1 MSNIV
6 ITDKRL
12 LSEIKRIGSL
22 ISPEYNSN
30 KYIITEQLTG
40 IVDELIQRYADNVGG
55 LFGFTSKKNYESI
68 VTSLKK
74 VYDSTDKVVKKLA
87 SDDTVDTLKAVFPK
101 MSDNAKKMMVEL
113 IIKYSNE
120 SMDNVLTDIVTA
132 KLAITNDELT
142 RLAKAYPND
151 EKGFL
156 NNVFPADTPEYLKL
170 FISRFWKKVNGVGD
184 ILSPE
189 DISKLSEYVGKK
201 GGTTFISDLGRA
213 LSKSLD
219 EITIQVNK
227 LNDEYISKIES
238 GAFGVDR
245 INEMTNAYSVA
256 ISRQLNMAE
265 MKMKQGAEK
274 VIEMSDMSDD
284 LKRKILDG
292 SEDIFVIFRKAR
304 SAKKGKLLDKLYEM
318 LSSVT
323 YKLSDTKLL
332 GFRYPTL
339 KIAPEFKQYFL
350 TGQWA
355 FLSDVYYKAIQ
366 KNAFSSKKQMLA
378 YLGALAK
385 KSVWGAAFAAVSMAA
400 LATLWVEVRW
410 KEGVNYIREYCNL
423 TPLYPNPQEGRS
435 ECESVLTALGDTYLR
450 FLCKFINN
458 GTLLIPVVGTVEVS
472 PIGLILK
479 ALTGKDKILFGVGDV
494 DKEIEQNLEEESGN
508 VPLPPLPDD
517 NTPPPPPPQPDD
529 NNTPNDDGRI

>member
-74 VYDSTDKVVKKLA
+74 VYDKTDNVVKRLTPN
-87 SDDTVDTLKAVFPK
+87 DTVDTLKAVFPNL
-101 MSDNAKKMMVEL
+101 SDNAKKMMVEL

-120 SMDNVLTDIVTA
+120 SMDNVLNNLVTT
-132 KLAITNDELT
+132 KLGITNAEFI
-142 RLAKAYPND
+142 RYAKAYPND
-151 EKGFL
+151 EKQFI
-156 NNVFPADTPEYLKL
+156 NSIFPADTPEYLKS
-170 FISRFWKKVNGVGD
+170 FITRFWKKVNGVGD

-189 DISKLSEYVGKK
+189 DISKFSEYVGRK

-213 LSKSLD
+213 WSKSLD
-219 EITIQVNK
+219 EIVDQVRK
-227 LNDEYISKIES
+227 LNDEYVSKIES
-238 GAFGVDR
+238 GAFGADR

-256 ISRQLNMAE
+256 ISRQINMME
-265 MKMKQGAEK
+265 MRMKQGAEK

-292 SEDIFVIFRKAR
+292 TEDIFVVFRRAR
-304 SAKKGKLLDKLYEM
+304 SGKQTKLLDKLYEM
-318 LSSVT
+318 MNSVT

-332 GFRYPTL
+332 GISRYPQL
-339 KIAPEFKQYFL
+339 KVAPEFKQYFL

-366 KNAFSSKKQMLA
+366 RNAFSNGKQMLA
-378 YLGALAK
+378 YVGALAK
-385 KSVWGAAFAAVSMAA
+385 KSVWGAALAAVSMAA

-410 KEGVNYIREYCNL
+410 KEGVNWIREKCNL

-435 ECESVLTALGDTYLR
+435 ECESVLMALGDTYLR

-472 PIGLILK
+472 PIGMIAK
-479 ALTGKDKILFGVGDV
+479 ALTGKDKILFGVDDV
-494 DKEIEQNLEEESGN
+494 DNEIEQNLEEESGN
-508 VPLPPLPDD
+508 VPLPEEGNIPLPDNGD
-517 NTPPPPPPQPDD
+517 NGGETKID
-529 NNTPNDDGRI
+529 TIKKL